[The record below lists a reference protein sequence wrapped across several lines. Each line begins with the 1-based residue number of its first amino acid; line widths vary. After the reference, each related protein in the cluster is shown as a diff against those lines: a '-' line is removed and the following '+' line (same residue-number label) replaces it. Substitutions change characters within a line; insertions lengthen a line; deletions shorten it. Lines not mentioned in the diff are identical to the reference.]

1 MQEIALTLSTHKA
14 KGDAQLTL
22 QETHPLHCVGL
33 QLQPDAAR
41 TSVEAGPE
49 SHWAAQCVQK
59 PVQER
64 PGCPPPSSRPP
75 AAW

>member
-1 MQEIALTLSTHKA
+1 MKESASILSRHDE

-22 QETHPLHCVGL
+22 QGAHPLHDVGL

-41 TSVEAGPE
+41 TCVEAGPE

-64 PGCPPPSSRPP
+64 PGCPPPFSRLP